1 MARRLR
7 LAAGALVALV
17 LSLGPSV
24 PVATPASLAMV
35 QSTELRIETLLN
47 VLVAGVPTGS
57 AKVTV
62 ERWTLRP
69 NSQILTIPAIDG
81 LVFIVPESGA
91 ITASE
96 AGTTHRLLLGE
107 PFTPVDRHHQVN
119 LRASGPKN
127 AVAWVISL
135 NSGPDNVIPRDRG
148 GHTLARFVSYATK
161 ALPGGSGRL
170 VLEQLTLPPGSA
182 LPPFEVSALMWMGI
196 GEGTAAVILEG
207 RTPLSWEPGRGRLVG
222 AGQPWPYIPTPMA
235 NPLMAGGTRMTLRN
249 ASAPTNLIVYRL
261 MFVPT
266 GGGRSA
272 ASTGPGEA
280 PLS

>member
-1 MARRLR
+1 
-7 LAAGALVALV
+7 
-17 LSLGPSV
+17 
-24 PVATPASLAMV
+24 MV
-35 QSTELRIETLLN
+35 QSTESRIETLLD
-47 VLVAGVPTGS
+47 VQVAGVPNGS

-69 NSQILTIPAIDG
+69 NSQRLTVPAIDG
-81 LVFIVPESGA
+81 LVFIVLESGA

-96 AGTTHRLLLGE
+96 AGTTHRLLPGQ
-107 PFTPVDRHHQVN
+107 PFTPIDHRHQIT

-170 VLEQLTLPPGSA
+170 VLERLTLPPGSA

-235 NPLMAGGTRMTLRN
+235 NPLMAGGTQMTLRN
-249 ASAPTNLIVYRL
+249 ASAPRNLIVYRL
-261 MFVPT
+261 TLGPT
-266 GGGRSA
+266 GGALSA
-272 ASTGPGEA
+272 ASTGPGQA